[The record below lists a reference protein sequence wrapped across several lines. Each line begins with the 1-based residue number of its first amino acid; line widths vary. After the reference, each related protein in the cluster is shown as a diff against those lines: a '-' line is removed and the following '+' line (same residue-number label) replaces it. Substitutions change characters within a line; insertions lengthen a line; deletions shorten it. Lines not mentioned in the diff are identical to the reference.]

1 MEVSSLKI
9 ILHRIIPFFIG
20 LFNGYLF
27 MVLLGIIASYTIFI
41 TIWLV
46 NIYKEHNLSWLYP
59 FTDVA
64 LNIIQLT
71 FALFLVLSIT
81 KFLYYKTVR
90 ENGKRTIITST
101 IGLLVLPILFSVLPI
116 IYTTSKYHWSLHNLI
131 IALSFILIP
140 IFMNSYILERF
151 FRQKT

>member
-1 MEVSSLKI
+1 MEAASFKKV
-9 ILHRIIPFFIG
+9 LHRIIPFFIG
-20 LFNGYLF
+20 LLNGYLF

-46 NIYKEHNLSWLYP
+46 NIYKEQNLSWLYP

-101 IGLLVLPILFSVLPI
+101 IGLLVLPFLFYILPTIFSTFRHYGL
-116 IYTTSKYHWSLHNLI
+116 SHNLI
-131 IALSFILIP
+131 IALSFIVIP
-140 IFMNSYILERF
+140 IFINSYILKRF
-151 FRQKT
+151 FKQKM